1 MVLNTI
7 IFLLTFY
14 LLLISTLGYGLIFNN
29 LFFSKIINFD
39 NENIIHFGFFGLF
52 TLTFISIFS
61 SLFFSHNFIHNLVI
75 HIGGI
80 IYFITFKAKNKNN
93 YLKLIFYI
101 SLILL
106 SALFISKTHDDFS
119 FYHLPFTN
127 YLTEQ
132 KVVFGMGNL
141 GHGYNLL
148 SSLFFLNSLFYLPYL
163 EHFPF
168 HFGLLFFLIFFN
180 FFIFKEIQNKNN
192 DRAIKFLY
200 LLSLAYFNLSF
211 NRLAEYGTDKAGQLL
226 IVILI
231 IKLLQ
236 ITCFEKKKIEFQNIL
251 YLIPLFILCIS
262 LKTYFLSYSLLALVV
277 IIINYKRLLKLDLK
291 LLVKILTVSL
301 IFLILY
307 FTHHF
312 IATGCLISPLS
323 FTCYGDDLFW
333 AKNIDYYERLAQ
345 WLELWS
351 KAGAGPNF
359 RVQDTLVYSQN
370 LNWFSNWIEKYF
382 LVKFLDQIGIFLAVF
397 LMIIFFFKKLKF
409 DFGNSQ
415 KNKNNFKIIIFY
427 FTIVIIFLIW
437 FFNHPQLRYGGYS
450 IFFLTVSIPLALF
463 FSKLKDKNFLEKKLI
478 IFIFV
483 IATIFNFK
491 NFNRLN
497 DEFKRTDLYKYD
509 NFPFFSIPEIKYIE
523 QKNDINFKI
532 YRTEGHCWNVPSP
545 CIANENKIKVKN
557 LFGYYF
563 LYR

>member
-52 TLTFISIFS
+52 SLTFISIFS
-61 SLFFSHNFIHNLVI
+61 SLFFSHNFIHNLII
-75 HIGGI
+75 HIAGI
-80 IYFITFKAKNKNN
+80 LYFIIIKAKNKNN

-101 SLILL
+101 SVILL

-119 FYHLPFTN
+119 YYHLPFTN

-132 KVVFGMGNL
+132 KVVFGMGNI

-163 EHFPF
+163 EHFSF

-200 LLSLAYFNLSF
+200 LLSLTYFNLSF

-236 ITCFEKKKIEFQNIL
+236 ITCFDKKKIQFQNIL

-277 IIINYKRLLKLDLK
+277 LIINYKRLLKIDLK
-291 LLVKILTVSL
+291 LLVKTLTVSL

-307 FTHHF
+307 FTHHL

-333 AKNIDYYERLAQ
+333 AKNINYYERLAQ

-359 RVQDTLVYSQN
+359 RVQDTLVYLQN

-382 LVKFLDQIGIFLAVF
+382 LVKFLDQIGIFLAAF
-397 LMIIFFFKKLKF
+397 LMIIFFFKKLTF

-415 KNKNNFKIIIFY
+415 KNKNNLKIIIFY
-427 FTIVIIFLIW
+427 FTIIIIFLIW

-450 IFFLTVSIPLALF
+450 IFFLTVSIPLAIF
-463 FSKLKDKNFLEKKLI
+463 FSKLKDKNFFEKKFI

-497 DEFKRTDLYKYD
+497 NEFKRTDLYKYD

-532 YRTEGHCWNVPSP
+532 YRTDGHCWNVPSP
-545 CIANENKIKVKN
+545 CIDNENKIKVKN